1 MVGSS
6 RHSRPAFAAALLLVL
21 GSGALLL
28 GAFGFQVF
36 GGLAPCE
43 LCLWQRWAHVG
54 AIAGGVLALALS
66 GRLRAGALVLGVL
79 ALLAGV
85 GIAVFHAGVEQEWWE
100 GLASCGGGGNSAA
113 TVEEML
119 TAIEQAPLVRC
130 GDIAW
135 SFLGLSMAVWNAV
148 ISVLL
153 AGAVGLIAAR
163 RR

>member
-1 MVGSS
+1 M
-6 RHSRPAFAAALLLVL
+6 AALLLVL
-21 GSGALLL
+21 GSGAMLA

-43 LCLWQRWAHVG
+43 LCLWQRWAHAG

-66 GRLRAGALVLGVL
+66 GRPRGGALALGVL

-100 GLASCGGGGNSAA
+100 GLASCGGGGGNAA

-148 ISVLL
+148 VSALL
-153 AGAVGLIAAR
+153 AGVVGFVATR